1 MPWDLGLGTPC
12 DPALRPA
19 YLTFSLGSLLHLL
32 AIANSAVIQIQVLWA
47 LLMLL
52 LLLGALRYASN
63 QAFFGIE
70 LLNEPGAADVPLNV
84 MEYYYTWGYS
94 TVRKHSSTAYVIMCQ
109 RIGANFAELVNVL
122 PADNVVLDVHCYN
135 LFNSALFNHTTAQWN
150 INYVYNDRRSLIQ
163 GLNAAGNALIFV
175 GKLLHSMNCLLFLP
189 SFKMEQH
196 NFICYVASM

>member
-1 MPWDLGLGTPC
+1 M
-12 DPALRPA
+12 
-19 YLTFSLGSLLHLL
+19 
-32 AIANSAVIQIQVLWA
+32 
-47 LLMLL
+47 L
-52 LLLGALRYASN
+52 LLLGASRYATN

-84 MEYYYTWGYS
+84 MEYYYTTGYS

-150 INYVYNDRRSLIQ
+150 INYVYNDRQSLIQ

-175 GKLLHSMNCLLFLP
+175 GKLLHSSLNCLLFLP
-189 SFKMEQH
+189 PSTTERYKSH
-196 NFICYVASM
+196 PLNSKHVSVWCIRI